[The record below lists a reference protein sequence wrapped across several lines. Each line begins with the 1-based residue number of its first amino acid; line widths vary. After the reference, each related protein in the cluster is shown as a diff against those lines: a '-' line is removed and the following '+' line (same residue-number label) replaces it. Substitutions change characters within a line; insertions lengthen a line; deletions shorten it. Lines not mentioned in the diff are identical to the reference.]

1 MKEKTSPTILYP
13 ILGSLLGMISG
24 FAIFLIT
31 ENIIFL
37 IVCITIGLTLGISFS
52 EMKKDKDAGKKE

>member
-24 FAIFLIT
+24 FTIFIITENFIFLI
-31 ENIIFL
+31 L
-37 IVCITIGLTLGISFS
+37 SITIGLTLGISLGQ
-52 EMKKDKDAGKKE
+52 MKEDKEAGKKE